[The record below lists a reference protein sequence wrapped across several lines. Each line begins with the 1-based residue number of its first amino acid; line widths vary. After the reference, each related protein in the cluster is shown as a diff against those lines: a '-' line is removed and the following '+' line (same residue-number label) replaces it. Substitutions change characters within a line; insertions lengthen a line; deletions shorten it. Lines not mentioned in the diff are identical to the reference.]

1 MARRKKKQE
10 KQEEETLV
18 DVVGRAET
26 LQDYVEQNAQK
37 ILTVIGVIVLLVA
50 AGLAYYTMV
59 KAPKEDKANELI
71 KYAQFQFDKEAYA
84 IALDGDTTNTDRGF
98 LDIID
103 AYGGTAAGNL
113 SNYYAGIC
121 YLNLGNY
128 EVAIDYLNNFS
139 VKGKVLGSHKYAS
152 LGDAYSEL
160 EQMDKALSNYK
171 KASTTAPNDFSTP
184 LHLMKL
190 ALFQEN
196 QGKTDEAKK
205 AYAQIKDK
213 YPNSTQATDAKK
225 YLARLGE

>member
-1 MARRKKKQE
+1 MARRKKKE

-26 LQDYVEQNAQK
+26 LQDYVEQNSQK
-37 ILTVIGVIVLLVA
+37 ILTIIGVIVLLVA

-59 KAPKEDKANELI
+59 KAPKEAKATELI
-71 KYAQFQFDKEAYA
+71 QYAQFQFDKEAYA

-103 AYGGTAAGNL
+103 AYGGTASANL

-128 EVAIDYLNNFS
+128 DMAVDYLNDFS
-139 VKGKVLGSHKYAS
+139 VKGEVLGSHKYAA
-152 LGDAYSEL
+152 LGDAHSEL
-160 EQMDKALSNYK
+160 GNMDKALSNYK
-171 KASTTAPNDFSTP
+171 KATTTDTNEFSTP

-196 QGKTDEAKK
+196 QGKTDNAKK
-205 AYAQIKDK
+205 SYAQIKDK

>member
-1 MARRKKKQE
+1 MARRKKKQV

-18 DVVGRAET
+18 DVVGRVET

-37 ILTVIGVIVLLVA
+37 IMMIIGAIVLLIA
-50 AGLAYYTMV
+50 AGLAYYLMY
-59 KAPKEDKANELI
+59 KKPQELKANELI
-71 KYAQFQFDKEAYA
+71 QYAQFQFDKEAYA
-84 IALDGDTTNTDRGF
+84 IALDGDTINTDRGF

-103 AYGGTAAGNL
+103 SYGGTAAGNL

-128 EVAIDYLNNFS
+128 DVAIDYLNDFS
-139 VKGKVLGSHKYAS
+139 VKGEVLGSHKYAA

-171 KASTTAPNDFSTP
+171 KATTTDPNEFSTP

-190 ALFQEN
+190 ALFQEH
-196 QGKTDEAKK
+196 QGNTDEAKK
-205 AYAQIKDK
+205 AYATIKDK
-213 YPNSTQATDAKK
+213 YPNSPQATDAKK